1 MSLPNMSA
9 LALEKHE
16 PTPTEGW
23 VTLDEAR
30 ARRMNHDGNVE
41 VITQEEYVPSTLY
54 EAYGQWYFAVRR
66 SVPNEQHV
74 WEYDVYDANG
84 LWTAVSLQ
92 GGVLPLD
99 RDRRIWREDYDL
111 LAAKFAPN
119 APRPPWY
126 PLLKSNQYGMGF
138 YENDD
143 SNTGRLLRV
152 EYPPEKQSDA
162 RTVWYEGPKGE
173 ERVARVQFKHYTG
186 DLFLAGPPGKERVI
200 SKVFLN
206 GDVYTYA
213 GPKGQER
220 ITSITHGNPKR
231 PEGGYTNIYE
241 GPKGQERL
249 VRKEFLTGDVEFLEG
264 DDRAAMHVVRKLY
277 VNGRVDHYRGPKEHE
292 YLALR
297 LEPDGTI
304 TYYRDGAIM
313 RRAWS
318 EVGEPRADAIVRRVG
333 PDGTV
338 LV

>member
-9 LALEKHE
+9 LALEEHA

-41 VITQEEYVPSTLY
+41 VLTQEEYVSSALY

-66 SVPNEQHV
+66 RFPNEQHV
-74 WEYDVYDANG
+74 WEYDVYDAQG
-84 LWTAVSLQ
+84 LWTAVR
-92 GGVLPLD
+92 GRGILPLD
-99 RDRRIWREDYDL
+99 RSRRIWREDYDL
-111 LAAKFAPN
+111 LAAKFAPT
-119 APRPPWY
+119 APQPQWY
-126 PLLKSNQYGMGF
+126 HLLHTNKYAIGIH
-138 YENDD
+138 ENNDPE
-143 SNTGRLLRV
+143 NGRLLRV
-152 EYPPEKQSDA
+152 EFPPEKESQA
-162 RTVWYEGPKGE
+162 RTVWYEGPKGQ
-173 ERVARVQFKHYTG
+173 ERKVRAVFKVNNGVVY
-186 DLFLAGPPGKERVI
+186 FAGPPGEERIV
-200 SKVFLN
+200 SKVWTS
-206 GDVYTYA
+206 GDVHSYA
-213 GPKGQER
+213 GPQGQER
-220 ITSITHGNPKR
+220 VVRIAPYKRRR

-241 GPKGQERL
+241 GPRGQERP
-249 VRKEFLTGDVEFLEG
+249 VRREFLTGDVEFLEG
-264 DDRAAMHVVRKLY
+264 DDKRTMHVVRRLY
-277 VNGRVDHYRGPKEHE
+277 ANGRMDHYRGPIGEE

-313 RRAWS
+313 RKAWS